1 MYVGGGGGDGVG
13 GFDSQCP
20 GCVWWFMSSGSH
32 KILPNT
38 SQSSP
43 SISLKIK
50 IGKIDHESKIFIVQ
64 LLCARQWGIMGISQ
78 LLQIV
83 WEESNKLQ
91 L

>member
-1 MYVGGGGGDGVG
+1 MD
-13 GFDSQCP
+13 
-20 GCVWWFMSSGSH
+20 
-32 KILPNT
+32 
-38 SQSSP
+38 
-43 SISLKIK
+43 ISLLINNFTHEGRQMEETESKSEERPCLQAD
-50 IGKIDHESKIFIVQ
+50 DHESKIFIVQ

>member
-1 MYVGGGGGDGVG
+1 MEETESKSEERPCLQAD
-13 GFDSQCP
+13 
-20 GCVWWFMSSGSH
+20 
-32 KILPNT
+32 
-38 SQSSP
+38 
-43 SISLKIK
+43 
-50 IGKIDHESKIFIVQ
+50 DHGSKIFIVQ

>member
-1 MYVGGGGGDGVG
+1 MEETESKSEERPCLQAD
-13 GFDSQCP
+13 
-20 GCVWWFMSSGSH
+20 
-32 KILPNT
+32 
-38 SQSSP
+38 
-43 SISLKIK
+43 
-50 IGKIDHESKIFIVQ
+50 DHESKIFIVQ